1 MSASVPR
8 ARVTIVVNPSAGR
21 GRSRSVAGELQTRLA
36 TLGVAADIVQPA
48 PGWTRQ
54 AVRERLAEGGGATV
68 VACGGDGTVHEV
80 MQAVLG
86 TDAAFGIAP
95 CGTGNDIATVLG
107 MRDPRRLAE
116 CIAGGRTRTVDAGWV
131 SWGDRED
138 HFLGVLSTGFDSTV
152 NERANAMRWPTG
164 RARYLA
170 SVVAELGRL
179 RARHYTIDIDGT
191 PMSGQALL
199 VCIANAGMYGGGMR
213 VCPDARVDDG
223 ALDITWVEDI
233 PRTEFLRVLPRVFN
247 GSHVRHP
254 AVRTFRCRSATIA
267 AEGQIAYADG
277 ERLGPLPIRVDARPG
292 ALRVVDTAVA

>member
-1 MSASVPR
+1 MPGHR
-8 ARVTIVVNPSAGR
+8 ATIVVNPAAGR
-21 GRSRSVAGELQTRLA
+21 GRSRAVAGDLQGRL
-36 TLGVAADIVQPA
+36 TSLGVATDIVQPA
-48 PGWTRQ
+48 PGRTRQ
-54 AVRERLAEGGGATV
+54 AVRERLADGGTTV

-86 TDAAFGIAP
+86 TETPFGIAP

-107 MRDPRRLAE
+107 MRDPQRLAQS
-116 CIAGGRTRTVDAGWV
+116 IAAGRTRTVDAGWV

-170 SVVAELGRL
+170 SVVAELGRF
-179 RARHYTIDIDGT
+179 RARHYTVDIDGAAMT
-191 PMSGQALL
+191 GQALL
-199 VCIANAGMYGGGMR
+199 VCIANAGTYGGGMR

-233 PRTEFLRVLPRVFN
+233 PRSEFLRVLPRVFS

-254 AVRTFRCRSATIA
+254 AVRTFRCSAATIQ

-277 ERLGPLPIRVDARPG
+277 ERLGPLPIRVAARPG